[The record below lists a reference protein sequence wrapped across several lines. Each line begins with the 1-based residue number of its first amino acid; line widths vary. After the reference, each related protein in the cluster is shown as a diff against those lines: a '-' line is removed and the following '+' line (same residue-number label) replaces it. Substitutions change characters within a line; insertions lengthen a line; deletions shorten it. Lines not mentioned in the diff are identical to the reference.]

1 MPRKILIVD
10 QSASIRRILRT
21 MILANI
27 NDAEISEAENSSS
40 ATDFLATDPQHIV
53 LFSWESSSEQWLRF
67 VKQTKADPDNHR
79 LNFILFTSS
88 PDDERFDKARQSG
101 VAHRLITP
109 CSPETLTDLINRA
122 CNPALL
128 RHTRRYNVPDSV
140 ANLAQG
146 VACLD
151 ATIINISMGGMLC
164 EIPLTEELDW
174 TVPLLASVTFP
185 AADNGQ
191 PVAVANLFSV
201 ISSFFV
207 QKRNSDFTPK
217 TIRISMRFLNLPP
230 DAEAKLSSVF
240 SQAEKQEKGLGD
252 QAGEAD
258 RLTSI

>member
-27 NDAEISEAENSSS
+27 NDAEVSEAETSIS
-40 ATDFLATDPQHIV
+40 ATALLANDPQHIV
-53 LFSWESSSEQWLRF
+53 LFSWESSNEQWF
-67 VKQTKADPDNHR
+67 KFIKQTKSDPDNHR
-79 LNFILFTSS
+79 LNFIVFTSS
-88 PDDERFDKARQSG
+88 PDDNRFDKARQAG
-101 VAHRLITP
+101 VGHRLITP
-109 CSPETLTDLINRA
+109 CSPEALTDLINRA

-146 VACLD
+146 VASLD

-185 AADNGQ
+185 SGDNGE

-207 QKRNSDFTPK
+207 QKRNSDYTPK

-230 DAEAKLSSVF
+230 DAEAKLNSVF
-240 SQAEKQEKGLGD
+240 SHAEIQERGLD
-252 QAGEAD
+252 HLTAEASG
-258 RLTSI
+258 LSSI